1 MTTDCIIHHWRVDYA
16 SGSLINQQTGEQ
28 RRLGEFQFKLLEVL
42 IEHVGQ
48 PLTRDELTS
57 LVWERRVI
65 GSNSLPNAVHALR
78 VALEDDGK
86 QQRIIRTLPRKGY
99 ILDAE
104 FCQFVPAAA
113 AIPAIGERPE
123 ADAGSP
129 PVAPAPDDVAE
140 LSIATPPT
148 AAPRF
153 WRRLVLVQLL
163 ALLLVLGWLGS
174 RWLPA
179 THSELSETGSQAWSN
194 IRMIELYRGW
204 ESFSAAEDLTTQL
217 GPVLYPLNQQL
228 AGSKIGLDV
237 FFYAWGSSLNI
248 TLSLKNACSRQQ
260 LAMNISNWRTDGTQL
275 TALIYRETQRKINEM
290 ASCVN

>member
-16 SGSLINQQTGEQ
+16 SGSLINQQSGEQ

-48 PLTRDELTS
+48 PLTRDELTA

-99 ILDAE
+99 ILEAE

-113 AIPAIGERPE
+113 ALPAAGETPE
-123 ADAGSP
+123 TDENA
-129 PVAPAPDDVAE
+129 APIAIVPDPQPE
-140 LSIATPPT
+140 LIAAPT
-148 AAPRF
+148 APAPRF
-153 WRRLVLVQLL
+153 WRRVVTGQLL
-163 ALLLVLGWLGS
+163 VLLLVVGWLGI

-194 IRMIELYRGW
+194 IRMVELYRGW
-204 ESFSAAEDLTTQL
+204 EAFSAAEDLTTQL

-228 AGSKIGLDV
+228 AASKTGLDV
-237 FFYAWGSSLNI
+237 FFYAYGSSLNI
-248 TLSLKNACSRQQ
+248 TLSLKSACARQQ
-260 LAMNISNWRTDGTQL
+260 LAMNISNWRTDGVQL